1 MKNLII
7 NNRKLIGFVIFYSLL
22 LCGFAFGVYK
32 FAEGIESYTLPAGSI
47 ELNSEYSSY
56 VVGEPVKV
64 SIKNNL
70 NTTIYIKNECPN
82 EPLNVYRWEN
92 EKWTAI
98 TEKTSASSCTNKQ
111 REIGIK
117 PNSTQIVSY
126 EPWNKLFAVPGKYR
140 VLAAVGGFRSFPYID
155 FVVIAPVEP
164 KPIPVPSSVPSQQN
178 APANNG
184 STNQTPV
191 PTPAPTPPTTTPN
204 NNTRIEREPENEEN
218 DD

>member
-1 MKNLII
+1 MINFVK
-7 NNRKLIGFVIFYSLL
+7 NNRKIIILIIFYSLIL
-22 LCGFAFGVYK
+22 VGFGYGIYRFS
-32 FAEGIESYTLPAGSI
+32 EGIESYTLPAGTI
-47 ELNSEYSSY
+47 ELKSEYSSY
-56 VVGEPVKV
+56 VVGEPVNI

-70 NTTIYIKNECPN
+70 NAAIYIKNECPG

-98 TEKTSASSCTNKQ
+98 QENTNASSCPSKE

-126 EPWNKLFAVPGKYR
+126 APWSNLFSVPGKYR
-140 VLAAVGGFRSFPYID
+140 VLAAVNGFRSFPYQD

-164 KPIPVPSSVPSQQN
+164 KPV
-178 APANNG
+178 
-184 STNQTPV
+184 
-191 PTPAPTPPTTTPN
+191 PAPTAIQNQQTTPSNNVITPTPTTTPA
-204 NNTRIEREPENEEN
+204 PENNDTTPRRERDEEGEE